1 MLLPLVTKRPESKCR
16 FFRLPE
22 NSASRGQ
29 GESARSVAGDKHDN
43 GRTSSDRVG
52 DEGGLG
58 RIVGDATHLRG
69 FAARGVFVRCVCGR
83 SIQEVHQSDQGCVQ
97 EFVQDWPRQSEESR
111 VACVR
116 ESVPRSLSNIRFL
129 EV

>member
-1 MLLPLVTKRPESKCR
+1 MPI
-16 FFRLPE
+16 FRLPE
-22 NSASRGQ
+22 NSASPGQ
-29 GESARSVAGDKHDN
+29 GKSGLSVAGDKHDN
-43 GRTSSDRVG
+43 GRTSRYRAG
-52 DEGGLG
+52 DASGLG
-58 RIVGDATHLRG
+58 RIVGDAAHLRG
-69 FAARGVFVRCVCGR
+69 FAAQGVFVRCVCGR

-116 ESVPRSLSNIRFL
+116 ESVPRSLSNIRFP